1 MYDGNI
7 MDTARTIRT
16 LRSEARL
23 TQAAL
28 ADRIGTD
35 QAAISRWERGHDEP
49 RLATLQRIAT
59 ACGRRV
65 ELSIVDDDVDR
76 AQLRQNLD
84 LTPSERLAAAT
95 NLGRFTGR
103 ARRR

>member
-1 MYDGNI
+1 MYDEKVMN
-7 MDTARTIRT
+7 TARTIRE
-16 LRSEARL
+16 LRREARL
-23 TQAAL
+23 TQSAL

-49 RLATLQRIAT
+49 RLATVQRIAT

-84 LTPSERLAAAT
+84 LTPNERLAAAS

-103 ARRR
+103 AHRR